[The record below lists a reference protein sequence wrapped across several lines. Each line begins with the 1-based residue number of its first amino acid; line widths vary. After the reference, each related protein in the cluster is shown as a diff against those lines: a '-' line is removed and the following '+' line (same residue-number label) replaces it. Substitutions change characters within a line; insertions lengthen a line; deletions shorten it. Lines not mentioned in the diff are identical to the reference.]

1 MEQQKII
8 DNAETLAAKIVTVEF
23 SSMKLNEL
31 LQLAEDTE
39 NTIEALQ
46 AHCEELCPDKQKVL
60 KVLEDNRTRLAKEIR
75 AKGYIIVDSEA
86 LPKMQP
92 RIVKKLVASMDVQT
106 IDKLLS
112 VYSKEKDK
120 KDNRGMMIKLR
131 RERSKRF
138 YAQST
143 SLKARALALGWEW

>member
-1 MEQQKII
+1 
-8 DNAETLAAKIVTVEF
+8 
-23 SSMKLNEL
+23 MKLNEL

-92 RIVKKLVASMDVQT
+92 RIVKSLWRQWMS
-106 IDKLLS
+106 KLLTS
-112 VYSKEKDK
+112 SFLFIQK
-120 KDNRGMMIKLR
+120 KKT
-131 RERSKRF
+131 KRI
-138 YAQST
+138 T
-143 SLKARALALGWEW
+143 EE

>member
-23 SSMKLNEL
+23 SLMKLNEL

-46 AHCEELCPDKQKVL
+46 EHREELCPDKQKVL
-60 KVLEDNRTRLAKEIR
+60 KVLEDNRTCLAKEIR

-92 RIVKKLVASMDVQT
+92 RIAKKLIASMDIQT
-106 IDKLLS
+106 IDKLIS

-120 KDNRGMMIKLR
+120 KDNQGMMIKLC
-131 RERSKRF
+131 RERLKRF

-143 SLKARALALGWEW
+143 SLKARALALSWE